1 MLASVAAPSTLILIV
16 ALKSPR
22 SSRYISCPPDGIVKE
37 TADKITAGAS
47 GDEAQARAI

>member
-22 SSRYISCPPDGIVKE
+22 SSRYTPPRQIRTTLPLRHRNLLHQGVA
-37 TADKITAGAS
+37 TTG
-47 GDEAQARAI
+47 

>member
-22 SSRYISCPPDGIVKE
+22 SSRYRLNLARDAERAHDAVPGLIVANWVEK
-37 TADKITAGAS
+37 
-47 GDEAQARAI
+47 RW

>member
-22 SSRYISCPPDGIVKE
+22 SSRYSP
-37 TADKITAGAS
+37 S
-47 GDEAQARAI
+47 GR